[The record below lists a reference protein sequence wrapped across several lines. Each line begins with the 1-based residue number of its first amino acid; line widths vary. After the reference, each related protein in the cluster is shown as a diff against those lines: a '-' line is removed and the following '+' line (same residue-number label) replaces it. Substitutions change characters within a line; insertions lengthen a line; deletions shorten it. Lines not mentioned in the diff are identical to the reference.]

1 MKARKGHKLRL
12 PVRVVDGVI
21 EFEFGGLLPAKQNAF
36 GELIIDQSV
45 ITDPAFLERMT
56 RRRIVKLL
64 PEGAQLFVMMSSR
77 LFPAPREF
85 RDNRPKLGKW
95 FDRKRFPT
103 NPFFIPITIGPLL
116 PFQMVPDDSEDGGL
130 WLETQGNRS
139 IQMISSSIVLPNDE
153 QIDEQIDEINSL
165 NHAYTILSERFE
177 PHRISHTGNVYE
189 QILYQ
194 EENGH
199 WYPLKLFRNG
209 EIADEEHAMAQAF
222 WMDLETSMK
231 PKKG

>member
-1 MKARKGHKLRL
+1 VKVRKGYKLRL

-36 GELIIDQSV
+36 GELIIDQSA
-45 ITDPAFLERMT
+45 ITDQAFLERMT

-64 PEGAQLFVMMSSR
+64 PEGAQLYVMMSSR
-77 LFPAPREF
+77 QLLAPQEF
-85 RDNRPKLGKW
+85 RDNRPKLGRW
-95 FDRKRFPT
+95 FDIKRFPA

-116 PFQMVPDDSEDGGL
+116 PWQMAPDDSEDGGL
-130 WLETQGNRS
+130 WLESQGNRS
-139 IQMISSSIVLPNDE
+139 IQLISSSIVLP
-153 QIDEQIDEINSL
+153 IDEEIGAINSL
-165 NHAYTILSERFE
+165 NHAYTFLSERFE

-222 WMDLETSMK
+222 WKDLETSMK
-231 PKKG
+231 SKKG